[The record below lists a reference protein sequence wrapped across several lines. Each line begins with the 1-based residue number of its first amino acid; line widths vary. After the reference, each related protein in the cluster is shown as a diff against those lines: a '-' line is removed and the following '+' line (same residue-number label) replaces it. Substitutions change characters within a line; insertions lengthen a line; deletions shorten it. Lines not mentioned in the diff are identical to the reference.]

1 LDADYFEVQ
10 EMMVVVLKVLVNV
23 VVVVMVL
30 KVTDY
35 EIWVEVVEVEIVG
48 VDEEVKV
55 AYMTEG
61 YFDFEKEI
69 LAIVVE
75 IKSENV
81 HLVI

>member
-1 LDADYFEVQ
+1 
-10 EMMVVVLKVLVNV
+10 
-23 VVVVMVL
+23 MVL